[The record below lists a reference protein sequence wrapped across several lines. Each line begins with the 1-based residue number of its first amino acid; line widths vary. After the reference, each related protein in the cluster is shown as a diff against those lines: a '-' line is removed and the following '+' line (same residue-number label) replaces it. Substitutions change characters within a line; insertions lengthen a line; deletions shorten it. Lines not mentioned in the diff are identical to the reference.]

1 MDAIITANRLTDG
14 VVVFADSSG
23 GWTEDFHRAAVF
35 ADEPRKA
42 ALSIAKQSEARN
54 EVIDP
59 YEVEIETRNGHFAP
73 KALREAIRASGPT
86 IRHDL
91 GKQADGLA
99 PTQTIRA
106 ATEPSHVSL

>member
-14 VVVFADSSG
+14 VVVFVDSSG
-23 GWTEDFHRAAVF
+23 GWTEDFHRATVF
-35 ADEPRKA
+35 ADDSRKA
-42 ALSIAKQSEARN
+42 ALAEAKQSEARN

-59 YEVEIETRNGHFAP
+59 YEVEIETRNGHFVP

-86 IRHDL
+86 NRRDL
-91 GKQADGLA
+91 GKQAEGLA

-106 ATEPSHVSL
+106 APESSHVSL